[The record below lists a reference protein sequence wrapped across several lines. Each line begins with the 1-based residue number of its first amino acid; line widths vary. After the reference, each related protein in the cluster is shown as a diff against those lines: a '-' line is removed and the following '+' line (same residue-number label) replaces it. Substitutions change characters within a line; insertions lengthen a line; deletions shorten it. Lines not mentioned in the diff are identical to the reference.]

1 MKKHTKQKGKNVAK
15 TPSKTTK
22 YIYFIST
29 IIISAVLLMGGQ
41 AALLGAE
48 QIADSLTQTS
58 MPLYLLPLLG
68 VAKIA
73 AVVAFWL
80 PKKFSHNKTVAT
92 LIEWAYAGV
101 AINMFGAGFA
111 HWQSGHTA
119 QQVVVPFVLLA
130 VLIVARVYR
139 GKYCSHYGKY

>member
-1 MKKHTKQKGKNVAK
+1 MT
-15 TPSKTTK
+15 KTTK

-29 IIISAVLLMGGQ
+29 ILISAVLLMGGQ
-41 AALLGAE
+41 AALSGAD

-68 VAKIA
+68 AAKIA
-73 AVVAFWL
+73 AVMALWI
-80 PKKFSHNKTVAT
+80 PRKFLCNKLLAT
-92 LIEWAYAGV
+92 LVEWAYAGV

-119 QQVVVPFVLLA
+119 QIVVVPFVLLG
-130 VLIVARVYR
+130 VLIVSRIYR
-139 GKYCSHYGKY
+139 TKYFAS